1 MELRQSLVESDVYN
15 SFGGSIDGENI
26 PPQSDESDE
35 NFGDFN
41 PNLKTRLL
49 YSDRD
54 SLLRDTA

>member
-1 MELRQSLVESDVYN
+1 MVESDVYN

-26 PPQSDESDE
+26 PPQSEESDE

-54 SLLRDTA
+54 SLLRDT